1 MSEQLGKWQV
11 ENRNEILRYKIEE
24 KRDKVII
31 IAEIGINHGG
41 DLDLAK
47 KLINLAHLSG
57 CDLVKFQ
64 KRDLDLVYGKE
75 TLESPRDSKWG
86 KTTRDQKNGLEF
98 NREQFDEID
107 RFCKEKGI
115 EWFSSCWDI
124 SSLEFMDAYG
134 LKYNK
139 IASAILTAKPLLEEV
154 AKRKKHTFI
163 STGMSTMQEI
173 SECVEIFKK
182 HQCSFELMHCN
193 SSYPQKN
200 EESNLLMIKT
210 LRDKF
215 GCKVGF
221 SSHCTGLQV
230 PVASSV
236 LGTTSIE
243 VHITLDRASE
253 GSDQAASIEPPGLIK
268 LVRDIRIIEES
279 MGDGTKRIY
288 ESEKPIREKLVPYW
302 YKQMLENENR

>member
-1 MSEQLGKWQV
+1 ME
-11 ENRNEILRYKIEE
+11 ERN
-24 KRDKVII
+24 KVII
-31 IAEIGINHGG
+31 IAEVGINHGG

-47 KLINLAHLSG
+47 KLIDLAHLSG

-75 TLESPRDSKWG
+75 VLDSPRDSKWG

-107 RFCKEKGI
+107 KYCRQKGI

-124 SSLEFMDAYG
+124 SSLEFMDVYG

-139 IASAILTAKPLLEEV
+139 IASALLTAKPLLEEV

-182 HQCSFELMHCN
+182 HNCPFELMHCN

-210 LRDKF
+210 LKKEF
-215 GCKVGF
+215 GCKLVGY
-221 SSHCTGLQV
+221 SGHERGLQISLAA
-230 PVASSV
+230 VALGATSV
-236 LGTTSIE
+236 E
-243 VHITLDRASE
+243 RHIIDDRTRTE
-253 GSDQAASIEPPGLIK
+253 GSDIANSIESAGLIR
-268 LVRDIRIIEES
+268 LVREIRIIES
-279 MGDGTKRIY
+279 AMGSGVKEIY

-302 YKQMLENENR
+302 YKQILKNETR